1 MANCPICGKKIGMFD
16 NVTFYYK
23 KDGEDTY
30 TTIDVC
36 SECGNLLSDAKN
48 GEEEACKK
56 ISEVKMS
63 ISNKKVVGYI
73 NEILRNAEK
82 KIEENKA
89 AKKEKERITAVFNS
103 LLVTSGYNFEGY
115 KITEY
120 KNMVSGECALGTG
133 FLSEFSASVSDLFG
147 SSSSAFSEKM
157 YTAKEEALKIMKN
170 RCAQLGCNAIIGVDY
185 DYITFTNNM
194 IGVIAN
200 GTAVKIEKL

>member
-1 MANCPICGKKIGMFD
+1 MFD
-16 NVTFYYK
+16 NVAFYYK

-120 KNMVSGECALGTG
+120 KNVISGEFVFTSELFKNGSAETADVVNA
-133 FLSEFSASVSDLFG
+133 EFSV
-147 SSSSAFSEKM
+147 KM
-157 YTAKEEALKIMKN
+157 YEAKQKALDNMKK
-170 RCAQLGCNAIIGVDY
+170 RCAELGCNAIIGIDY
-185 DYITFTNNM
+185 NCIM
-194 IGVIAN
+194 LSSSMVGVSSN
-200 GTAVKIEKL
+200 GTAVKVEKI